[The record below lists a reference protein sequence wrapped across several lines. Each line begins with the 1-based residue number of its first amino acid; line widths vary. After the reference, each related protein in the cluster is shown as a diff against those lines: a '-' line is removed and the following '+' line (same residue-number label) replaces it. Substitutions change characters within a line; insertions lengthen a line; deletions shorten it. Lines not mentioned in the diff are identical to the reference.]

1 MSNLVHG
8 HRIIDLRKRRA
19 AAQTHARFT
28 PAELPFPRRTSLRA
42 RRRKLRALAVFV
54 VLILAGGVV
63 YGVSELTYLPRY
75 SIQEVAVRGTEG
87 VSPKLVRTFVETQLN
102 DGTYSIISREN
113 IFLYPKAEIA
123 KSISDYFPRIL
134 NAQISRESLL
144 AQTITVSIVERK
156 PFALWCSDKTS
167 CFEMDSG
174 GFIFAPLG
182 VSPQEGLQARG
193 GPLTGFAQSA
203 TSTSAGTV
211 VYTGGLATSTAP
223 IGQTFLKDRFAEV
236 LTLLSRLNDQGFP
249 ATGVSV
255 ENEQDFAVSLARG
268 FVLRASFG
276 ADASELVR
284 NLQTVLSSDSLRGK
298 ESTIEYIDLR
308 FGNRVYYKNKAGS
321 Q

>member
-1 MSNLVHG
+1 MSKGVHRS
-8 HRIIDLRKRRA
+8 RIIDLRKRRA

-42 RRRKLRALAVFV
+42 RRRKLRALAAFV

-144 AQTITVSIVERK
+144 AQAITVTIVERK

-167 CFEMDSG
+167 CFEMDNG
-174 GFIFAPLG
+174 GFIF
-182 VSPQEGLQARG
+182 ER
-193 GPLTGFAQSA
+193 SA
-203 TSTSAGTV
+203 TSTPGEV
-211 VYTGGLATSTAP
+211 VFMGGLATSTAP
-223 IGQTFLKDRFAEV
+223 IGQWFLPKHFEGV
-236 LTLLSRLNDQGFP
+236 LDLLARLQDQGFP
-249 ATGVSV
+249 TVSV
-255 ENEQDFAVSLARG
+255 AVESEQDFAISLSKG
-268 FVLRASFG
+268 FVLRVSFG
-276 ADASELVR
+276 ADAATLVR

-298 ESTIEYIDLR
+298 ENKIEYIDLR
-308 FGNRVYYKNKAGS
+308 FGNRVYYKS
-321 Q
+321 RR